1 MVPKKLKD
9 AGILSMLLKSKKNQE
24 VHVISWLQLQCCG
37 CKLTRLG
44 LVLWIWVEVLQDR
57 WLSSLSIYCDLYK
70 FHLNCVVTVEIFA
83 YVTPSGYRH
92 ETAGFEPCLRT
103 VVSYLPVRRKKNW
116 REPKL
121 GTHIIII
128 ISRLSQDLL
137 ESSEQPLTSKGQPG
151 PVRYWSSVAA
161 HPCPSHPYHRE
172 ALIPCL

>member
-83 YVTPSGYRH
+83 YVTPF
-92 ETAGFEPCLRT
+92 AFEPCLRT
-103 VVSYLPVRRKKNW
+103 VVSYLPVRSKKNW

-121 GTHIIII
+121 GTFIIII